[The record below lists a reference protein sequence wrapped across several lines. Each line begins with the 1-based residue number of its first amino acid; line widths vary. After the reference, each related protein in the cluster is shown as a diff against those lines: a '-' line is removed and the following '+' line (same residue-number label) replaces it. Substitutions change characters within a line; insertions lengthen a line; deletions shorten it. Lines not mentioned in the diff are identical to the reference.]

1 MAYTEYVS
9 PEFLKKDFPEEM
21 NQLGRFVYYRTY
33 SRFLPEKKRRET
45 WRETVIRAT
54 NYNVGLEEQHFRKLG
69 IPVNTEWLK
78 QEAQALAK
86 SMFHVR
92 QFLSGRTLW
101 VGGAETGVA
110 YKYPLANYNC
120 SFINIRSWK
129 DLGDLFYLLL
139 VGTGVG
145 FKSTKKFSREL
156 PPIRTNATILHKEYE
171 PKMKWERLERSR
183 LTINSDGTALI
194 EVGDSKEGWVEALN
208 LFLKVLTNINY
219 MMIHTITID
228 YDSVRPKGER
238 LMTFGGTAS
247 GHEPLKEMFEGFDK
261 VLKNQIDP
269 TLAPLEVVDTPFIGN
284 VINVEETG
292 YEDLEIEDTGYK
304 PVFARVRPIHIL
316 DMGNLIGANVVVGG
330 VRRTAEIFI
339 FDADDYESMFAK
351 YGINGLWKEEQFQ
364 RHERIKEKMIALGI
378 PVPDWFDEVGKRNY
392 DPNVNGDQPYNFG
405 RSLNHRRMSN
415 NSIAFTSKPTR
426 EMLHF
431 VFEMMQMEGEPGFI
445 NLEQAARR
453 RLKGMGIDNPSQ
465 ELVEHVMALIG
476 LNPCAEILLESY
488 GVCNLTTVNL
498 VQFVKKRGGKYVLD
512 KKGLIEAQKMSARAG
527 LRMTLADLELPHWD
541 KVQKRDRL
549 LGTSLTG
556 VKDAM
561 AMLGYTKEQE
571 RKLLKLLGDTARKEA
586 ERYARYLRVNVPLL
600 VTTVKPEGTLS
611 QVAGGVSS
619 GLHWAHSPYYIRR
632 IRINAAD
639 PLAKAVLALGWKVH
653 AEIGTTRADG
663 TPYMGVEELATPEA
677 IADARTLVIDFPV
690 ASGSSETKDD
700 VSAARQLET
709 YFQFQ
714 EEYSDHNSSNTI
726 TVRPHEWAE
735 VEQIVWDNWDNF
747 TAVSFLA
754 LDGGTYQLTPYE
766 AVTKEKYEE
775 LLASMKQ
782 LDPELL
788 QQFEVSEEDLDN
800 ALEGMDGCEG
810 GICPIR

>member
-120 SFINIRSWK
+120 SFISIRSWK

-330 VRRTAEIFI
+330 
-339 FDADDYESMFAK
+339 
-351 YGINGLWKEEQFQ
+351 
-364 RHERIKEKMIALGI
+364 
-378 PVPDWFDEVGKRNY
+378 
-392 DPNVNGDQPYNFG
+392 
-405 RSLNHRRMSN
+405 
-415 NSIAFTSKPTR
+415 
-426 EMLHF
+426 
-431 VFEMMQMEGEPGFI
+431 
-445 NLEQAARR
+445 
-453 RLKGMGIDNPSQ
+453 
-465 ELVEHVMALIG
+465 
-476 LNPCAEILLESY
+476 
-488 GVCNLTTVNL
+488 
-498 VQFVKKRGGKYVLD
+498 
-512 KKGLIEAQKMSARAG
+512 
-527 LRMTLADLELPHWD
+527 
-541 KVQKRDRL
+541 
-549 LGTSLTG
+549 
-556 VKDAM
+556 
-561 AMLGYTKEQE
+561 
-571 RKLLKLLGDTARKEA
+571 KLL
-586 ERYARYLRVNVPLL
+586 
-600 VTTVKPEGTLS
+600 
-611 QVAGGVSS
+611 
-619 GLHWAHSPYYIRR
+619 
-632 IRINAAD
+632 
-639 PLAKAVLALGWKVH
+639 
-653 AEIGTTRADG
+653 
-663 TPYMGVEELATPEA
+663 
-677 IADARTLVIDFPV
+677 
-690 ASGSSETKDD
+690 
-700 VSAARQLET
+700 
-709 YFQFQ
+709 
-714 EEYSDHNSSNTI
+714 
-726 TVRPHEWAE
+726 
-735 VEQIVWDNWDNF
+735 
-747 TAVSFLA
+747 
-754 LDGGTYQLTPYE
+754 
-766 AVTKEKYEE
+766 
-775 LLASMKQ
+775 
-782 LDPELL
+782 
-788 QQFEVSEEDLDN
+788 
-800 ALEGMDGCEG
+800 
-810 GICPIR
+810 